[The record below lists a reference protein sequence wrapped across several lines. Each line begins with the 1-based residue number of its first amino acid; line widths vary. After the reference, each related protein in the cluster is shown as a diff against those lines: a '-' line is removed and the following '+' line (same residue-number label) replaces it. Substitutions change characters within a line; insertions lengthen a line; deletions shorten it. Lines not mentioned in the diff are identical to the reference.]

1 MSVEAKNYREPT
13 GIINRLRGIVRRKFG
28 KDNLSDIV
36 RKEKERG
43 LDMLTQGMRQE
54 FQTFS
59 TGRMSEQ
66 VLYSSDL
73 RGEGLF
79 VSLPNSNTE
88 VIHKEV
94 TRRLSGMLE
103 NEFEGKES
111 NPALKKTPKPL
122 TIKLREFLDQN
133 PDGELMTQ
141 MTIAPLKSP
150 PGKKLLLA
158 VERYMDPQNPERI
171 MSMVIFAKR
180 FTLEY
185 MPGSDDET
193 KLVPIVSG
201 AHSVQS

>member
-1 MSVEAKNYREPT
+1 MSVEAKNYKEPT
-13 GIINRLRGIVRRKFG
+13 GIINRLREAVRRKFG

-43 LDMLTQGMRQE
+43 LDMLTQGMQQE

-59 TGRMSEQ
+59 MGRMSEH

-73 RGEGLF
+73 REGQF

-88 VIHKEV
+88 VIHQEV

-103 NEFEGKES
+103 NEFEGQGS
-111 NPALKKTPKPL
+111 NPALRKTPKPL

-133 PDGELMTQ
+133 PDGQLSTQ

-150 PGKKLLLA
+150 SGKKLLIA
-158 VERYMDPQNPERI
+158 VERYMDPQSPERI
-171 MSMVIFAKR
+171 MSMVVFAKR
-180 FTLEY
+180 FALEY

-201 AHSVQS
+201 

>member
-1 MSVEAKNYREPT
+1 MSVEAKNYKEPA
-13 GIINRLRGIVRRKFG
+13 GIINRLRGIVRRRLG

-43 LDMLTQGMRQE
+43 LDMLTQSMQQE

-59 TGRMSEQ
+59 MGRMSEH

-73 RGEGLF
+73 KGEGQF

-88 VIHKEV
+88 VIHQEV
-94 TRRLSGMLE
+94 I
-103 NEFEGKES
+103 
-111 NPALKKTPKPL
+111 PL

-150 PGKKLLLA
+150 PGKKLLIA
-158 VERYMDPQNPERI
+158 IERYMDPQNPERI
-171 MSMVIFAKR
+171 MSMVVFAKR
-180 FTLEY
+180 FALEY

-201 AHSVQS
+201 ADSVQS

>member
-1 MSVEAKNYREPT
+1 MSVEAKNYKEPA

-43 LDMLTQGMRQE
+43 LDMLTQGMQQE

-59 TGRMSEQ
+59 MGRMSEH

-73 RGEGLF
+73 KGEGQF
-79 VSLPNSNTE
+79 VSLPNSN
-88 VIHKEV
+88 IEV

-103 NEFEGKES
+103 NEFEGKGS
-111 NPALKKTPKPL
+111 NPALRKTPKPL
-122 TIKLREFLDQN
+122 TVKLREFLDQN
-133 PDGELMTQ
+133 PNGELMTQ

-150 PGKKLLLA
+150 PGKKLLIA

-171 MSMVIFAKR
+171 MSMVVFAKR
-180 FTLEY
+180 FALEY

-201 AHSVQS
+201 TDPVQS

>member
-1 MSVEAKNYREPT
+1 MSVEAKNYKEPT
-13 GIINRLRGIVRRKFG
+13 GIINRLREIVRRKFG

-43 LDMLTQGMRQE
+43 LDMLTQGMQQE

-59 TGRMSEQ
+59 MGRMSEH

-73 RGEGLF
+73 REGQF

-88 VIHKEV
+88 VIHQEV

-103 NEFEGKES
+103 NEFEGKGS

-122 TIKLREFLDQN
+122 TVKLREFLDQN
-133 PDGELMTQ
+133 PNGELGTQ

-150 PGKKLLLA
+150 PGKKLLIA

-171 MSMVIFAKR
+171 MSMVVFAKR
-180 FTLEY
+180 FALEY

-201 AHSVQS
+201 ADSVQS

>member
-1 MSVEAKNYREPT
+1 MSVEAKNYKEPA

-43 LDMLTQGMRQE
+43 LDMLTQGMQQE

-59 TGRMSEQ
+59 MGRMSEH

-73 RGEGLF
+73 KGEGQF
-79 VSLPNSNTE
+79 VSLPNSN
-88 VIHKEV
+88 IEV

-103 NEFEGKES
+103 NEFEGKGS
-111 NPALKKTPKPL
+111 NPALRKTPKPL

-150 PGKKLLLA
+150 PGKKLLIA
-158 VERYMDPQNPERI
+158 IERYMDPQNPERI
-171 MSMVIFAKR
+171 MSMVVFAKR
-180 FTLEY
+180 FALEY

-201 AHSVQS
+201 ADSVQS